1 MKSDA
6 TADDVYKPEW
16 PYYQITFSSLAVVD
30 DGECAP
36 SPASLCRKTN
46 SKISKSKWKVSNN
59 HMVKKSNLKKHATDS
74 MKKMTEQPDKEN

>member
-36 SPASLCRKTN
+36 SPASHCRKTN
-46 SKISKSKWKVSNN
+46 SKISKSKLKVSNN
-59 HMVKKSNLKKHATDS
+59 HMVNKSNLKKHAIDS
-74 MKKMTEQPDKEN
+74 MKKMTEQPDKET